1 MITKSLQK
9 KHIIAKQNNLNE
21 IRPKDLALQE
31 LRFFAIYLSKINP
44 KDESTR
50 LVRFSLAEFQAIM
63 EIGRIDT
70 KKLRRVTDNLLTKL
84 AGITTETG
92 GVIRFQIFKE
102 CRIDMDENGEWY
114 IEIDAHDRALPL
126 MFNLKSHYFK
136 YELWNTLRLKSKNQ
150 LRMYEVLK
158 QYEKTGYRIITV
170 KELKEQLGI
179 SEDEYPRFGDFKNRV
194 LDSCQQAL
202 SKYTDIS
209 FLYEP
214 YGKKGR
220 GGKVLEL
227 NFTIIKN
234 KDYIDPL
241 SLKGFIGIGDED
253 ANKPN
258 PDFQEIDFDDIDENG
273 IVRATGRHWKYEEH
287 ITSLMDACLG
297 EFLREQIIVLLDV
310 MPDYTKQSESTSHD
324 FLQSKYRE
332 MDMRKPGQS
341 RFGYLKKLV
350 SEKQD

>member
-1 MITKSLQK
+1 MTKKTLQKNHIITK
-9 KHIIAKQNNLNE
+9 QNDLNE
-21 IRPKDLALQE
+21 LRPKDLALQE

-44 KDESTR
+44 RDESTR
-50 LVRFSLAEFQAIM
+50 VVRFPLGDFKAIM
-63 EIGRIDT
+63 ELGRLNI
-70 KKLRRVTDNLLTKL
+70 KHLQKAANNLLTKVT
-84 AGITTETG
+84 GIPTATG
-92 GVIRFQIFKE
+92 GVIMFQIFKE

-114 IEIDAHDRALPL
+114 IEIDAHDRALPI
-126 MFNLKSHYFK
+126 MFNLKGRYFR

-158 QYEKTGYRIITV
+158 QYEKVGYRII
-170 KELKEQLGI
+170 KISELKEQLGI
-179 SEDEYPRFGDFKNRV
+179 GENEYPRFSNFKTRV

-202 SKYTDIS
+202 SESTDIS
-209 FLYEP
+209 FTYE
-214 YGKKGR
+214 YHGRKGP

-227 NFTIIKN
+227 KFIITKN
-234 KDYIDPL
+234 KDYTDPL
-241 SLKGFIGIGDED
+241 SLKEFIGIGDED

-297 EFLREQIIVLLDV
+297 EFSREQIIVLLDV
-310 MPDYTKQSESTSHD
+310 MPNYAKQSESTSHV

-332 MDMRKPGQS
+332 MDMRKPVQS

-350 SEKQD
+350 SEKKD